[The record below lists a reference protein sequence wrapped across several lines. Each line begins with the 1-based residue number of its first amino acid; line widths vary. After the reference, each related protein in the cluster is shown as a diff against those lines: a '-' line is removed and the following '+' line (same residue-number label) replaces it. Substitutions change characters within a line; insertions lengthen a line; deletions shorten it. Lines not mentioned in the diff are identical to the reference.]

1 MQGDLRMKKYERV
14 LSSLNLCGGWTI
26 KGLDETVKNCF
37 ALEYKGELK
46 CPSCGAEAK
55 KYGLEP
61 SRRYWKHIGGLSV
74 SAQRPRVKCPK
85 CGVRVINTSFARPE
99 SRFTVAFE
107 IYASILC
114 IHIPVKSVAKVLG
127 IDEKTVNNFN
137 RHWKIEDY
145 RQLPEGGNNDNTFEM
160 YLSNLFVLFDL
171 RLKDGD
177 RQRVM
182 LVNFNPSATNEYKS
196 PEEFI
201 KHNKLKEWKSR
212 NKYLHF
218 FTLSFLP
225 SDIKVVHSYTAG
237 LLLRTIKKMLLF
249 T

>member
-14 LSSLNLCGGWTI
+14 LSSLNLRREWTI
-26 KGLDETVKNCF
+26 KGLDEAVGNCL

-46 CPSCGAEAK
+46 CPNCGAEAK
-55 KYGLEP
+55 KYGFEP
-61 SRRYWKHIGGLSV
+61 SRRYWKHTWGLSV
-74 SAQRPRVKCPK
+74 SAQRPRVKCPN

-114 IHIPVKSVAKVLG
+114 IHIPVKSVAKILG

-145 RQLPEGGNNDNTFEM
+145 RQLPEEGNNDNTFEM

-171 RLKDGD
+171 RLKDVD

-182 LVNFNPSATNEYKS
+182 ILNFTPSDTTGCKS

-201 KHNKLKEWKSR
+201 RHNKLKEDK
-212 NKYLHF
+212 NLHF
-218 FTLSFLP
+218 FTLSISP
-225 SDIKVVHSYTAG
+225 SDIKVVHSYTAE
-237 LLLRTIKKMLLF
+237 LLLRTLKKVLLF
-249 T
+249 S

>member
-1 MQGDLRMKKYERV
+1 MKEQEQEHV
-14 LSSLNLCGGWTI
+14 FTSLNLCREWTI
-26 KGLDETVKNCF
+26 KGLDETLNNCF

-46 CPSCGAEAK
+46 CPNCGAEAK
-55 KYGLEP
+55 KYGFEP

-74 SAQRPRVKCPK
+74 SAQRPRVKCSK
-85 CGVRVINTSFARPE
+85 CGVRVINTLFARPD
-99 SRFTVAFE
+99 SRFTIAFE

-145 RQLPEGGNNDNTFEM
+145 RQLAEGGNNDNTFEM

-182 LVNFNPSATNEYKS
+182 LVNFNPSVANEFRS

-201 KHNKLKEWKSR
+201 KHNKLREWKSR
-212 NKYLHF
+212 NKNLHF
-218 FTLSFLP
+218 FTLSILP
-225 SDIKVVHSYTAG
+225 SDIKVVHSYTAE
-237 LLLRTIKKMLLF
+237 LLLRTIKKNLLF

>member
-1 MQGDLRMKKYERV
+1 MKEQEQEDV
-14 LSSLNLCGGWTI
+14 FTSLNLCREWTI
-26 KGLDETVKNCF
+26 KGLDETLNNCF

-46 CPSCGAEAK
+46 CPNCGAEAK
-55 KYGLEP
+55 KYGFEP

-74 SAQRPRVKCPK
+74 SAQRPRVKCPN
-85 CGVRVINTSFARPE
+85 CGVRVVNTSFARPE

-182 LVNFNPSATNEYKS
+182 LVNFNPSVANEFRS

-201 KHNKLKEWKSR
+201 RHNKLREWKSR
-212 NKYLHF
+212 NKNLHF
-218 FTLSFLP
+218 FTLSILP
-225 SDIKVVHSYTAG
+225 SDIKVVHNYTAE
-237 LLLRTIKKMLLF
+237 LLLRTIKKNLLF